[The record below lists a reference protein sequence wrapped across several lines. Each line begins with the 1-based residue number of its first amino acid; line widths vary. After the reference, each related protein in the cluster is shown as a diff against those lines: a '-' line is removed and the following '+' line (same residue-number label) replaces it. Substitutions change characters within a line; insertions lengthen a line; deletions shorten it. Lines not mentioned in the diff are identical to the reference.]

1 MEESTRIKSTA
12 YKKWKKRKTLKLSA
26 FMKTIYANPFK
37 HLTFIELRLYNLVII
52 KMFIKYS
59 GKDSHNV
66 CRNYRTFVKT
76 YVTKCIWW

>member
-1 MEESTRIKSTA
+1 MEESTRIKSAA
-12 YKKWKKRKTLKLSA
+12 YKKWKKRKTFKLSA

-59 GKDSHNV
+59 GKDPHNV
-66 CRNYRTFVKT
+66 CGNYRTFVKT
-76 YVTKCIWW
+76 ICN